1 MSQIVKSVGYY
12 KCILSQVGDEIA
24 IRTNDFKTSPFCIN
38 FASSS
43 VFDGA
48 EVGLYRNFTKLDGT
62 IGDCEA
68 PITNGSGEPN
78 LYTQPQAV
86 SYSAIMPSNLY
97 ILRLLSVG
105 ASTNIVITIN
115 GINFPKEN
123 IITNLTV
130 DSL

>member
-1 MSQIVKSVGYY
+1 MSQIVQSAGYFRVV
-12 KCILSQVGDEIA
+12 LSQAGNYVA
-24 IRTNDFKTSPFCIN
+24 IRTNAFKSRFCIN
-38 FASSS
+38 IASSS

-48 EVGLYRNFTKLDGT
+48 QVGFYRNFTKIDGT

-68 PITNGSGEPN
+68 PVPDGSGEPVV
-78 LYTQPQAV
+78 YTQPQAV
-86 SYSAIMPSNLY
+86 SYSAIMPSNFY

-105 ASTNIVITIN
+105 ESTNIVITIN

-123 IITNLTV
+123 IITNLSV

>member
-1 MSQIVKSVGYY
+1 MSQIVQYPGYF
-12 KCILSQVGDEIA
+12 KVVLSQAGNYVA

-38 FASSS
+38 IASSS

-48 EVGLYRNFTKLDGT
+48 QVGFYRNFTKIDGT

-68 PITNGSGEPN
+68 PVPDGSGEPVV
-78 LYTQPQAV
+78 YTQPQAV
-86 SYSAIMPSNLY
+86 SYSAIMPSNFY

-105 ASTNIVITIN
+105 ESTNIVITIN

-123 IITNLTV
+123 IITNLSV

>member
-1 MSQIVKSVGYY
+1 MTQIVKSVGYY
-12 KCILSQVGDEIA
+12 KVVLSQVGDEIA
-24 IRTNDFKTSPFCIN
+24 IRTNDFKSPFCVN
-38 FASSS
+38 LASSS

-48 EVGLYRNFTKLDGT
+48 EVGFYRDFTKLDGT

-68 PITNGSGEPN
+68 PVPDGSGEPIV
-78 LYTQPQAV
+78 YTQPQAV

-115 GINFPKEN
+115 GINFPFEN

>member
-1 MSQIVKSVGYY
+1 MTQILQSTGYFTV
-12 KCILSQVGDEIA
+12 ILSQVGDKVT
-24 IRTNDFKTSPFCIN
+24 IRTNDFKTSPFCCN

-48 EVGLYRNFTKLDGT
+48 EVGFYRNFTKLDGT

-68 PITNGSGEPN
+68 PVPDGSGEPIV
-78 LYTQPQAV
+78 YTQPQAV

-105 ASTNIVITIN
+105 ASTNIVITIS

-130 DSL
+130 HSL